1 MNITVL
7 IKQIPS
13 VEELRF
19 DERGNMMRDGVPSVL
34 NPLDEFALEAA
45 LRLKESSGGA
55 VTVLTMGPPQAE
67 ETLRYCLSKGADAA
81 VLVTDRAFKGADTLA
96 TARALAAAAA
106 RLSAE
111 TPVDLLLCGRNS
123 DDSDTGHVPAQTA
136 AFLGWPDLPC
146 ALTLEASGG
155 KLIFTRAIGPATQQG
170 ELSLPAVVS
179 MEKKAN
185 EPRLPSIKGK
195 LKSRSAQVRRLTAA
209 DIGLPASDCGSA
221 GSPTTVTRCF
231 LPEAEAA
238 AAAGAQK
245 TAATIADLTAAA
257 REGGLL

>member
-7 IKQIPS
+7 IKQTPS

-45 LRLKESSGGA
+45 LRLKESAGGA
-55 VTVLTMGPPQAE
+55 VTVLTMGPPQADE
-67 ETLRYCLSKGADAA
+67 ALRYCLSKGADAA

-96 TARALAAAAA
+96 TSRALAAAVKK
-106 RLSAE
+106 LSSE
-111 TPVDLLLCGRNS
+111 TPLDLVVCGKNS
-123 DDSDTGHVPAQTA
+123 ADSDPGQVPAQTA
-136 AFLGWPDLPC
+136 AFLGWTDLPC

-155 KLIFTRAIGPATQQG
+155 KLSFTRAIGAATQKG

-179 MEKKAN
+179 IEKKAN
-185 EPRLPSIKGK
+185 DPRLPSIKGR
-195 LKSRSAQVRRLTAA
+195 LKSRSAQVRQLTAA
-209 DIGLPASDCGSA
+209 DIGLAPSDCGAA

-231 LPEAEAA
+231 LPETGGQSAA
-238 AAAGAQK
+238 SAQK
-245 TAATIADLTAAA
+245 PAATMTDLIAAA